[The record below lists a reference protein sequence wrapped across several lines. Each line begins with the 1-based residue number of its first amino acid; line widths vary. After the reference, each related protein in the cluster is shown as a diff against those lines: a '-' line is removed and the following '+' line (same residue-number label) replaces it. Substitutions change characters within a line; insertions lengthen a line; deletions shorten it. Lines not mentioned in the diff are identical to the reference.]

1 MLEKPKIMEYISDM
15 SMKLADTL
23 KISSENISIKA
34 KTNEGMGFIGRQ
46 EGVAAYAVVTMTKK
60 GDE

>member
-1 MLEKPKIMEYISDM
+1 M